1 MINLGD
7 LVKDKVSGFKGV
19 VLARMECL
27 YEATSCR
34 VHPRELGEDG
44 RVNEYMWFEEDRLQ
58 VIEEHIIVGFV
69 EVASKKV
76 DA

>member
-7 LVKDKVSGFKGV
+7 EVKDEVTGIQGI

-34 VHPRELGEDG
+34 VHARNTEPGCIPLSI
-44 RVNEYMWFEEDRLQ
+44 WLEEDRLQ
-58 VIEEHIIVGFV
+58 VIKERAVVGFV
-69 EVASKKV
+69 QVAGRQV
-76 DA
+76 PA